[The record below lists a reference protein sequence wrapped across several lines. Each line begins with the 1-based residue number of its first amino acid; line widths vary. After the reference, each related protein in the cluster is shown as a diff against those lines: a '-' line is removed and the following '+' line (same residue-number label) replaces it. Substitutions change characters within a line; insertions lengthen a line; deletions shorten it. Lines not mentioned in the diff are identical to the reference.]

1 MDEAP
6 ILADDGSAHGTI
18 AIERTDPIIET
29 MIDTTIER
37 FQADVIDASMQ
48 VPVLVDFWA
57 PWCGPCK
64 ALGPLLEKLETQYAG
79 RFRLV
84 KVNTDEQQQLAQHFR
99 IRSIPTVFA
108 VVNGQPVD
116 QFQGALPEGQLREF
130 IDRLMPNPA
139 DIELD
144 QAVQALQA
152 GDRAK
157 AVEHLKKAIALDPAS
172 DAARMMYA
180 EVLADEDPAA
190 AKAQLDVLS
199 AAARMDPHVQALATR
214 IQALLEENALPP
226 MPELE
231 ARIAADPADLAARLE
246 LAQHCIAH
254 KAWEPALEQLLEI
267 VRRDRAFGDDVGRKT
282 MLQVFELAAAQP
294 QLVSAWRRRLSSLLF

>member
-1 MDEAP
+1 
-6 ILADDGSAHGTI
+6 
-18 AIERTDPIIET
+18 

-64 ALGPLLEKLETQYAG
+64 ALGPMLEKLEAQYNG

-84 KVNTDEQQQLAQHFR
+84 KVNTDEQQELAQHFR

-144 QAVQALQA
+144 EAYRAVQA
-152 GDRAK
+152 GDRDK
-157 AVEHLKKAIALDPAS
+157 AVEHLKKALALDPAS
-172 DAARMMYA
+172 DGARVLYA
-180 EVLADEDPAA
+180 ELLADEDAAA
-190 AKAQLDVLS
+190 AKAQLDALS
-199 AAARMDPHVQALATR
+199 AAAKEDPHVQALATR

-226 MPELE
+226 APQLE
-231 ARIAADPADLAARLE
+231 ARIAADPGDLQARLE
-246 LAQHCIAH
+246 LAEHCIAH
-254 KAWEPALEQLLEI
+254 KAWEPALEQLIEI
-267 VRRDRAFGDDVGRKT
+267 VRRDRAFGEDIGRKT
-282 MLQVFELAAAQP
+282 MLQVFDLASAQP
-294 QLVSAWRRRLSSLLF
+294 QLVSAWRRRLSSVLF

>member
-1 MDEAP
+1 
-6 ILADDGSAHGTI
+6 
-18 AIERTDPIIET
+18 
-29 MIDTTIER
+29 MIDTTLER

-64 ALGPLLEKLETQYAG
+64 ALGPLLEKLETQYNG

-84 KVNTDEQQQLAQHFR
+84 KVNTDEEQELAQHFR

-108 VVNGQPVD
+108 VVGGQPVD

-139 DIELD
+139 EIEVD
-144 QAVQALQA
+144 EAVQAMQQ

-157 AVEHLKKAIALDPAS
+157 AIEHLKKALALDPSS
-172 DAARMMYA
+172 DAARLMYA
-180 EVLADEDPAA
+180 EVLLDDDPAA
-190 AKAQLDVLS
+190 AKAQLDALS
-199 AAARMDPHVQALATR
+199 PVARQDPHAQALAAR
-214 IQALLEENALPP
+214 VQVLLEENALPP
-226 MPELE
+226 APELE

-246 LAQHCIAH
+246 LAQHCLAH

-282 MLQVFELAAAQP
+282 MLQIFDLASAQP
-294 QLVSAWRRRLSSLLF
+294 ELVSAWRRKLSSVLF